1 MAKNC
6 TQFIDKLLQIFL
18 YYGFQI
24 PENNAIQIKRVLND
38 SRSGNS
44 RPQNILFA
52 WQIIRLR
59 NTVCIRDETETAK
72 NKE

>member
-44 RPQNILFA
+44 RPQNILFTR
-52 WQIIRLR
+52 QIIRLR
-59 NTVCIRDETETAK
+59 DAVRIRDETEK
-72 NKE
+72 